1 MLHLVPMRYG
11 AYQAARLDRA
21 KGQADLILR
30 GSTSYLYVTV
40 DMPSAPPPGS
50 ITSSRMTS

>member
-1 MLHLVPMRYG
+1 MRYG
-11 AYQAARLDRA
+11 AYQAAQLDRA